1 MGELVIMVS
10 FIIKDAF
17 SREPEHARPKTS
29 GALGSFQNLCRVLN
43 GYSQTGFV
51 CEWHRKRRNSGGER
65 GI

>member
-10 FIIKDAF
+10 FIIEDAF

-29 GALGSFQNLCRVLN
+29 GAWGSFQNLCHVLN

-51 CEWHRKRRNSGGER
+51 CEWHHNRRNSGGER